1 MAQKFSEKILGLST
15 LDKEDL
21 LKLYSAVLQ
30 AAQYDAFVSDG
41 QSFRLLEG
49 TVRKH
54 KSGAYIFT
62 PNPNLKSLLDGKNLP
77 KLLKIEE
84 SRFAAY
90 IRLALAK
97 DEPVQKEEELKSEFC
112 TLEELPRSCNSCQRK
127 KKISFYDGDF
137 YLCQHT
143 HKQVDE
149 YMNNLTRDS
158 SCPLSLNKKEAKDER

>member
-1 MAQKFSEKILGLST
+1 MGQKFSEKILGLST

-21 LKLYSAVLQ
+21 LKVYSAVLQ

-49 TVRKH
+49 LVRKH
-54 KSGAYIFT
+54 KSGVYIFI
-62 PNPNLKSLLDGKNLP
+62 PNQALKSMLEGKNLP

-90 IRLALAK
+90 IRLALDK
-97 DEPVQKEEELKSEFC
+97 DEPVQQEIKLDADFY
-112 TLEELPRSCNSCQRK
+112 TVRELPHSCDSCPRK
-127 KKISFYDGDF
+127 KKVSFYDGDF

-149 YMNNLTRDS
+149 YMNSRTRDS
-158 SCPLSLNKKEAKDER
+158 SCPLILNKKEAKDE

>member
-1 MAQKFSEKILGLST
+1 MGQKFSEKVLGLST

-21 LKLYSAVLQ
+21 LKVYSAVLQ

-49 TVRKH
+49 SVRKH
-54 KSGAYIFT
+54 KSGVYIFT
-62 PNPNLKSLLDGKNLP
+62 PNQNLKSLLEGKNLP

-97 DEPVQKEEELKSEFC
+97 DEPVQKEAKLAAEFYAV
-112 TLEELPRSCNSCQRK
+112 EELPHSCANCSRK

-149 YMNNLTRDS
+149 YMNSHTRDS
-158 SCPLSLNKKEAKDER
+158 SCPLVINKKEAKDE

>member
-21 LKLYSAVLQ
+21 LRLYSAVLQ

-49 TVRKH
+49 IVRKH
-54 KSGAYIFT
+54 KSGAYIFI
-62 PNPNLKSLLDGKNLP
+62 PNQSLKSLLEGKNLP

-90 IRLALAK
+90 VRLALDK
-97 DEPVQKEEELKSEFC
+97 DEPVQEQIKLDPDFC
-112 TLEELPRSCNSCQRK
+112 TVRELPRSCNNCPRK
-127 KKISFYDGDF
+127 KKVSFYDGDF

-149 YMNNLTRDS
+149 SMNSRTRDS
-158 SCPLSLNKKEAKDER
+158 SCPLVLSKKEDKDE